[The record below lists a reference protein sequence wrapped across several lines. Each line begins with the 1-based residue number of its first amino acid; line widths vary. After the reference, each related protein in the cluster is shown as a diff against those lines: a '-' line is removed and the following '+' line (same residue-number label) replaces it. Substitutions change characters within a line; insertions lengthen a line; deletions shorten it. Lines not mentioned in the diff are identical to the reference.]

1 VLLAGQSTART
12 EKRGGSNER
21 GDGDAPVRGKSA
33 ETWNWRRAAGQRC
46 ASAGPFPQ
54 VAHATTIVTASALVV
69 KAKDRSLPGARGL
82 SSSDFFGSRPAS
94 DAVLATSAL

>member
-1 VLLAGQSTART
+1 MLLPGQSTART
-12 EKRGGSNER
+12 EKRGGTNER

-69 KAKDRSLPGARGL
+69 KAKQQ
-82 SSSDFFGSRPAS
+82 
-94 DAVLATSAL
+94 VLAGCDGAVQLGFFWALAL